1 MTTDPRI
8 EAAAVAMFYGQAGIT
23 PPYLLWDGSGAEEND
38 SYRDLA
44 KLALTAADAL
54 GPHRHPDQLEETL
67 LFDQLQRLT
76 TPEDRASK
84 VQMLGMVMAAGMT
97 TQQAKVFS
105 KMATSGRVRNQD
117 MLELQE
123 SGIDVRLYNQSLVQR
138 GEMSTDTDTEW
149 GVQGTEVQGIEAA
162 PSELDA
168 RAAVAYLAESGEVAS
183 LVARQITS
191 WKLAS

>member
-1 MTTDPRI
+1 MISDPRI
-8 EAAAVAMFYGQAGIT
+8 EAAARAYAELKSGWGHTAIWETHTDQAKVI
-23 PPYLLWDGSGAEEND
+23 
-38 SYRDLA
+38 LA
-44 KLALTAADAL
+44 AADAVD
-54 GPHRHPDQLEETL
+54 PHRQPDQLAETL
-67 LFDQLQRLT
+67 IFDQLQRLT

-84 VQMLGMVMAAGMT
+84 VQMLEMVLAAGMT

-105 KMATSGRVRNQD
+105 KMAMSGRVRNQD

-138 GEMSTDTDTEW
+138 EETSSDTTTEW

-168 RAAVAYLAESGEVAS
+168 RAAVAYLTEAGDVAS

-191 WKLAS
+191 WEPAS